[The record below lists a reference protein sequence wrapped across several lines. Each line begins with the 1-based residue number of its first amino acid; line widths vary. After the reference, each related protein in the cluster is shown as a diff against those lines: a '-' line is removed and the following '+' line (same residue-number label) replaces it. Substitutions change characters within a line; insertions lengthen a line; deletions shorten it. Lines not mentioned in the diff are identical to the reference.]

1 MAPRDDKKPAA
12 GSERLPLWHLLRK
25 QPMQSRSR
33 AVVSALVEAFD
44 DLLRRAPDEDAVTLE
59 ALVTR
64 AGVGIGSF
72 YEYFS
77 NKDALVGVLVGKATV
92 DNFEQLLARID
103 ADASDSLEGKLRG
116 MARAAVETYVKHP
129 ARTRM
134 LLAGIARLGL
144 VPLVVRERDRFAL
157 EVSKRFQPFLP
168 DVAQAD
174 LLRTTII
181 ACDAC
186 MGLATS
192 ELYRDKPSS
201 EAEVE
206 REMFDLSMGLL
217 RVRHGVGAS
226 GRPDAV
232 S

>member
-1 MAPRDDKKPAA
+1 VSTRHEKKPSPGAA
-12 GSERLPLWHLLRK
+12 ERLPLWHLLRK

-44 DLLRRAPDEDAVTLE
+44 ELLRRSPNEDSVTLE

-103 ADASDSLEGKLRG
+103 ADPSSDLEGKLRV

-134 LLAGIARLGL
+134 LLIGIARLGL
-144 VPLVVRERDRFAL
+144 MPLVTRERDRFAAEVATRLVPFVPEVPLASL
-157 EVSKRFQPFLP
+157 E
-168 DVAQAD
+168 
-174 LLRTTII
+174 RTVIV

-186 MGLATS
+186 MGLATA
-192 ELYRDKPSS
+192 ELYRDHPSP
-201 EAEVE
+201 ETAVE
-206 REMFDLSMGLL
+206 REMFEVSMGLL
-217 RVRHGVGAS
+217 RVRHGIG
-226 GRPDAV
+226 
-232 S
+232 